1 MGGAGITEEMIRRR
15 SEHNEC
21 VLYTLEE
28 LVLQEEGIERIDTLG
43 VLCPHLRILYM
54 PNNLIA
60 CLENMNRLKELQYL
74 NLAMNNIV
82 KVEGLE
88 HCEALEKLDLTLNFV
103 DLQQLPSVT
112 TLKANLHLRELF
124 LTGNPCSD
132 WGGYRKFVITEL
144 PHLKRLDAWEIKP
157 TERIEAFQ
165 VCQVPTKYQY
175 CNNACLR
182 SSHILV
188 TSTQMC
194 KNDKGEAIREYSPA
208 TRVAEHKELLK
219 LRENDNKTT
228 SIRKEEKLSKRRNGF
243 DPLPIEGRI
252 YQKNEGGWE
261 FKLHD
266 DICENALVLDV
277 VVGRY
282 LDTSLIDVD
291 VQPYLVR
298 ILVKGKLLQLH
309 LPSEVKTDASIAQR
323 STTNGHLV
331 VTMPLVSTVMQA
343 YAPTRLAQ
351 RVLQDRT
358 IQEPLTGKMDRAQK
372 TSKSSIY
379 ECKQDV
385 VDVRNIVPN
394 TISSPMVESEQQ
406 KLIKPE
412 PQVLNTMTATG
423 DDDLD
428 VPPLE

>member
-1 MGGAGITEEMIRRR
+1 MEGAGITEEMIRRR

-43 VLCPHLRILYM
+43 ILCPHLRILYM

-165 VCQVPTKYQY
+165 VCQVPTK
-175 CNNACLR
+175 
-182 SSHILV
+182 
-188 TSTQMC
+188 C

-228 SIRKEEKLSKRRNGF
+228 SIRKEEKVSKRRNGF

-261 FKLHD
+261 FKLRD

-331 VTMPLVSTVMQA
+331 VTMPLVSTVVQA
-343 YAPTRLAQ
+343 YAPTHLAQ
-351 RVLQDRT
+351 RVLQGRT
-358 IQEPLTGKMDRAQK
+358 IQEPLTGKMDIAQI

-385 VDVRNIVPN
+385 VDVHNIVPN
-394 TISSPMVESEQQ
+394 TISSPMVESQQQ

-412 PQVLNTMTATG
+412 PQVLNTTATG
-423 DDDLD
+423 DDDLE

>member
-60 CLENMNRLKELQYL
+60 CL
-74 NLAMNNIV
+74 
-82 KVEGLE
+82 
-88 HCEALEKLDLTLNFV
+88 
-103 DLQQLPSVT
+103 
-112 TLKANLHLRELF
+112 
-124 LTGNPCSD
+124 GNPCSD

-165 VCQVPTKYQY
+165 EISILKEELQENNSAPITFEQVK
-175 CNNACLR
+175 
-182 SSHILV
+182 SEV
-188 TSTQMC
+188 C

-228 SIRKEEKLSKRRNGF
+228 SIRKEEKVSKRRNGF

-343 YAPTRLAQ
+343 YAPTCLAQ

-358 IQEPLTGKMDRAQK
+358 IQEPLTGKMDIAQK